1 MTAVLD
7 ASAALALLR
16 TEPGHELVAELLP
29 GSVISTLSYCEV
41 VQKLTQL
48 GSTTAEADAAA
59 LIALGAAA
67 APFDITAA
75 INTAR
80 LWPATRDA
88 QLSLADRAC
97 LALAADIPNGEAVT
111 ADRAWTQLDLDVPVR
126 LIR

>member
-7 ASAALALLR
+7 VSATLALPR

-29 GSVISTLSYCEV
+29 VSVISAFNYCEV
-41 VQKLTQL
+41 VQKLTRM
-48 GSTTAEADAAA
+48 GSTTAEADTAV
-59 LIALGAAA
+59 LIALGAPA
-67 APFDITAA
+67 APFDTTAA

-97 LALAADIPNGEAVT
+97 LALAANIPNGEAVT
-111 ADRAWTQLDLDVPVR
+111 ADRAWTQLNLDVPVR
-126 LIR
+126 LSR